1 MTRDGTKRL
10 KRASLCLTCEG
21 DIDPD
26 ERVHV
31 EPGVGAW
38 HFDCDPPRNLS
49 LYRRERDRDAQ
60 RRRKGAQRY
69 RDSYDD

>member
-10 KRASLCLTCEG
+10 KRAALCLTCEG

-49 LYRRERDRDAQ
+49 LYRRERDRAKT
-60 RRRKGAQRY
+60 RRPRL
-69 RDSYDD
+69 RDIEADYWD